1 MTHAQSHTTDQ
12 FDETLAAGNHGVAN
26 AAVDL
31 KLYDTAT
38 HAVSRFD
45 AMGRI
50 LMDEPIKPGEV
61 GMYVC
66 GATVQSAPHIGHIR
80 AAVAFDIIR
89 RWFERLGYKVTFIRN
104 VTDIDDKILD
114 KAAAAGEDWWARAY
128 HYEREFT
135 HAYNELGVLAPT
147 YEPRATG
154 HIIDMVHLI
163 ERIIDNGHAYVI
175 RDEHGELTGDVY
187 FDVASW
193 PHYGELT
200 HQKQTAEVD
209 EAAAVADRM
218 GPSVDAS
225 GDDKYNPADPADL
238 SENKRDP
245 RDFALWK
252 RPKSTDPADARWK
265 TPFGTGRPG
274 WHIECSAMSYRYLDG
289 MFDIHGGGLDL
300 RFPHHENEMAQT
312 RAAGYRTANRWMHS
326 AWVTAKGEKMS
337 KSLGNGLSVPV
348 VLAEHSAWVVRYALG
363 SVQYRSML
371 EWSDQTL
378 AEAEAAYERI
388 MNFIGHAADALG
400 EQPSRDEITG
410 VSADNLPVDFVAAMN
425 DDVNVSRA
433 TAAIFTQ
440 IREGNT
446 LLARLAGNA
455 DDADRTALR
464 AALVNVRAMLDTLG
478 LDPLAS
484 PWIDGGDEAGG
495 DSSALKTLGELV
507 DAQLAARAEARKNKD
522 FAKADQIRDALAA
535 AGITI
540 EDGPTGSTWTL
551 APSR

>member
-1 MTHAQSHTTDQ
+1 M
-12 FDETLAAGNHGVAN
+12 
-26 AAVDL
+26 
-31 KLYDTAT
+31 
-38 HAVSRFD
+38 
-45 AMGRI
+45 
-50 LMDEPIKPGEV
+50 
-61 GMYVC
+61 
-66 GATVQSAPHIGHIR
+66 
-80 AAVAFDIIR
+80 
-89 RWFERLGYKVTFIRN
+89 
-104 VTDIDDKILD
+104 
-114 KAAAAGEDWWARAY
+114 
-128 HYEREFT
+128 
-135 HAYNELGVLAPT
+135 
-147 YEPRATG
+147 
-154 HIIDMVHLI
+154 I

-455 DDADRTALR
+455 DDATAPHCVPRSSMCARCSTRSVSTRLPVRGLTAATRPAATPARSKHSANSSTRSSPPAPKPVKTRISQRQTRFATLSPPPASQSKTAPPVPPGPRPLPLIAHPSLWKAPLRT
-464 AALVNVRAMLDTLG
+464 
-478 LDPLAS
+478 
-484 PWIDGGDEAGG
+484 
-495 DSSALKTLGELV
+495 
-507 DAQLAARAEARKNKD
+507 
-522 FAKADQIRDALAA
+522 
-535 AGITI
+535 
-540 EDGPTGSTWTL
+540 
-551 APSR
+551 

>member
-1 MTHAQSHTTDQ
+1 M
-12 FDETLAAGNHGVAN
+12 
-26 AAVDL
+26 
-31 KLYDTAT
+31 
-38 HAVSRFD
+38 
-45 AMGRI
+45 
-50 LMDEPIKPGEV
+50 
-61 GMYVC
+61 
-66 GATVQSAPHIGHIR
+66 
-80 AAVAFDIIR
+80 
-89 RWFERLGYKVTFIRN
+89 
-104 VTDIDDKILD
+104 
-114 KAAAAGEDWWARAY
+114 
-128 HYEREFT
+128 
-135 HAYNELGVLAPT
+135 LAPT

-187 FDVASW
+187 FDVASL

-378 AEAEAAYERI
+378 AEADAAYERI

-410 VSADNLPVDFVAAMN
+410 VSADDLPVDFVAAMN

-446 LLARLAGNA
+446 LLARLAG
-455 DDADRTALR
+455 DDGDADRSALR

-522 FAKADQIRDALAA
+522 FAKADQIRDALTA

-540 EDGPTGSTWTL
+540 EDGPTGSTHPRPLPLIMTSPIGKSL
-551 APSR
+551 CVHEVPLQRDFFA

>member
-1 MTHAQSHTTDQ
+1 M
-12 FDETLAAGNHGVAN
+12 
-26 AAVDL
+26 
-31 KLYDTAT
+31 
-38 HAVSRFD
+38 
-45 AMGRI
+45 
-50 LMDEPIKPGEV
+50 
-61 GMYVC
+61 
-66 GATVQSAPHIGHIR
+66 
-80 AAVAFDIIR
+80 
-89 RWFERLGYKVTFIRN
+89 
-104 VTDIDDKILD
+104 
-114 KAAAAGEDWWARAY
+114 
-128 HYEREFT
+128 
-135 HAYNELGVLAPT
+135 
-147 YEPRATG
+147 
-154 HIIDMVHLI
+154 
-163 ERIIDNGHAYVI
+163 
-175 RDEHGELTGDVY
+175 
-187 FDVASW
+187 
-193 PHYGELT
+193 
-200 HQKQTAEVD
+200 
-209 EAAAVADRM
+209 
-218 GPSVDAS
+218 
-225 GDDKYNPADPADL
+225 
-238 SENKRDP
+238 
-245 RDFALWK
+245 
-252 RPKSTDPADARWK
+252 
-265 TPFGTGRPG
+265 
-274 WHIECSAMSYRYLDG
+274 
-289 MFDIHGGGLDL
+289 
-300 RFPHHENEMAQT
+300 T

>member
-38 HAVSRFD
+38 HAVSRF
-45 AMGRI
+45 
-50 LMDEPIKPGEV
+50 EPIKPGEV

-66 GATVQSAPHIGHIR
+66 GATVQSAPH
-80 AAVAFDIIR
+80 
-89 RWFERLGYKVTFIRN
+89 
-104 VTDIDDKILD
+104 
-114 KAAAAGEDWWARAY
+114 
-128 HYEREFT
+128 
-135 HAYNELGVLAPT
+135 
-147 YEPRATG
+147 
-154 HIIDMVHLI
+154 
-163 ERIIDNGHAYVI
+163 IDNGHAYVI

>member
-12 FDETLAAGNHGVAN
+12 FDETLAAGDHGVAN

-38 HAVSRFD
+38 HAVSRF
-45 AMGRI
+45 
-50 LMDEPIKPGEV
+50 EPIKPGEV

-252 RPKSTDPADARWK
+252 RSKPTDPADARWK

-378 AEAEAAYERI
+378 AEADAAYERI

-410 VSADNLPVDFVAAMN
+410 VSADDLPVDFVAAMN

-446 LLARLAGNA
+446 LLARLAQSGA
-455 DDADRTALR
+455 AGDADRSALR

-484 PWIDGGDEAGG
+484 PWIDGGDEVGG
-495 DSSALKTLGELV
+495 DSNALRTLGELV

-522 FAKADQIRDALAA
+522 FAKADQIRDALTA

-551 APSR
+551 AASR

>member
-1 MTHAQSHTTDQ
+1 
-12 FDETLAAGNHGVAN
+12 
-26 AAVDL
+26 
-31 KLYDTAT
+31 
-38 HAVSRFD
+38 
-45 AMGRI
+45 
-50 LMDEPIKPGEV
+50 
-61 GMYVC
+61 
-66 GATVQSAPHIGHIR
+66 
-80 AAVAFDIIR
+80 
-89 RWFERLGYKVTFIRN
+89 
-104 VTDIDDKILD
+104 
-114 KAAAAGEDWWARAY
+114 
-128 HYEREFT
+128 
-135 HAYNELGVLAPT
+135 
-147 YEPRATG
+147 
-154 HIIDMVHLI
+154 
-163 ERIIDNGHAYVI
+163 
-175 RDEHGELTGDVY
+175 
-187 FDVASW
+187 
-193 PHYGELT
+193 
-200 HQKQTAEVD
+200 
-209 EAAAVADRM
+209 M

-348 VLAEHSAWVVRYALG
+348 VLAEHSAWVARYALG

-378 AEAEAAYERI
+378 AEADAAYERI

-410 VSADNLPVDFVAAMN
+410 VSADDLPVDFVVAMN

-446 LLARLAGNA
+446 LLARLAG
-455 DDADRTALR
+455 DDGDADRSALR

-478 LDPLAS
+478 LDPLTS

-495 DSSALKTLGELV
+495 DSSALRTLGELV

-522 FAKADQIRDALAA
+522 FAKADQIRDALTA

-551 APSR
+551 ALSH